1 MTFTVDLEWTA
12 HIYAQLSRDICVL
25 LVVLP
30 TVPLPT
36 CCIALQPTVFR
47 AGQVL
52 GTASPCNL
60 RLKDKWRGMTLVVLI
75 IMLITTWLWLHLH
88 FLALTFLI
96 SCTRSILEKGTWRFM
111 VIPSYLILMTI
122 STRLWSHGSRIYVM
136 RTPGLAP
143 RTTSSLQ
150 HSVYPLSGIR
160 MAWRFRGMAP
170 EFSLWHG
177 SRSGRTC
184 YTIETDFWLEAH
196 NENRDLQVFKSV
208 STA

>member
-1 MTFTVDLEWTA
+1 MTFTVRSRSRMNRTHLCPAFPRHMCTTSRTTNCASAHMLHRPTANCFQGRTGSWYCFTVQPSSKGQMTWDDTCSSNNYAHYDL
-12 HIYAQLSRDICVL
+12 
-25 LVVLP
+25 
-30 TVPLPT
+30 TVTPF
-36 CCIALQPTVFR
+36 AFS
-47 AGQVL
+47 
-52 GTASPCNL
+52 GT
-60 RLKDKWRGMTLVVLI
+60 
-75 IMLITTWLWLHLH
+75 
-88 FLALTFLI
+88 TFHI

-177 SRSGRTC
+177 SRSGHTC
-184 YTIETDFWLEAH
+184 YSIETDFWL
-196 NENRDLQVFKSV
+196 
-208 STA
+208 

>member
-111 VIPSYLILMTI
+111 VIPHAYDLWQYLGSDHMEAEFMLCELQDLRQERRRHYNTAC
-122 STRLWSHGSRIYVM
+122 TRWAEFVWHDVSEE
-136 RTPGLAP
+136 
-143 RTTSSLQ
+143 
-150 HSVYPLSGIR
+150 
-160 MAWRFRGMAP
+160 WRQNFLYDMAP
-170 EFSLWHG
+170 EVDTPAILLKQIFG
-177 SRSGRTC
+177 SS
-184 YTIETDFWLEAH
+184 
-196 NENRDLQVFKSV
+196 S
-208 STA
+208 S